1 MKANR
6 TKSHVLLEKIVSSMY
21 LVTCSFLN
29 MLTESSCFYIFFTA
43 SITVLYVC
51 GRRCSRSS
59 SSMNMRRRKERKKL
73 SLQLQ
78 TRLLWG
84 TRKKRRINKP
94 YSPLFS
100 LYFVVCAV
108 YILSFCL
115 PISVGVKQE
124 DHDALLTEVQRLEVE
139 LSKIRQDLQGVAGC
153 KGRCEQLDTLQDTVS
168 QILTFVWLC
177 KTIKA

>member
-1 MKANR
+1 MRQEVQQKQQQYE
-6 TKSHVLLEKIVSSMY
+6 HEKKKREKEA
-21 LVTCSFLN
+21 VTSAAD
-29 MLTESSCFYIFFTA
+29 TA
-43 SITVLYVC
+43 PVRY
-51 GRRCSRSS
+51 
-59 SSMNMRRRKERKKL
+59 K
-73 SLQLQ
+73 
-78 TRLLWG
+78 
-84 TRKKRRINKP
+84 KKRRINKP
-94 YSPLFS
+94 YSPLFFP
-100 LYFVVCAV
+100 LFCCAV

>member
-1 MKANR
+1 MRQEVQQKQQQYE
-6 TKSHVLLEKIVSSMY
+6 HEKKKREKEA
-21 LVTCSFLN
+21 VTSAAD
-29 MLTESSCFYIFFTA
+29 TA
-43 SITVLYVC
+43 PVRY
-51 GRRCSRSS
+51 
-59 SSMNMRRRKERKKL
+59 KE
-73 SLQLQ
+73 
-78 TRLLWG
+78 
-84 TRKKRRINKP
+84 KKRRINKP

-177 KTIKA
+177 KTIIA